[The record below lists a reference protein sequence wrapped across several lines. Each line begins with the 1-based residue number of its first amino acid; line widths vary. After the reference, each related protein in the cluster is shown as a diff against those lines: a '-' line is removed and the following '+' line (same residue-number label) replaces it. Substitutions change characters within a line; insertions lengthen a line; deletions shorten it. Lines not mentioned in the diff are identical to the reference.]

1 MIKAIVVDDERL
13 VRKGFISLIDWASFG
28 IVIVGDAADGRS
40 ALELLEL
47 TNADLLFTDIT
58 MPGMSGFELIQ
69 QVRLRFPRVRS
80 VVLTCHHEFDYVQ
93 EALRLGAIDYIV
105 KTLLEPESADEV
117 IKRIIE
123 RIGWETSNRPVM
135 IHDSLQERIQASSAL
150 LFYPL
155 NEKENIN
162 DLFQLLVVRRNS
174 LLDIGQMWMLPL
186 VQSVPETEMNREIAF
201 LLNRRWH
208 TAVIT
213 DIHDQLLE
221 EVKINLN
228 NNLAIELFY
237 RVQSQE
243 PLQLSYN
250 ELNPISAVKQEQQPA
265 ADALIE
271 GKDLKWTLSSFYY
284 DHFLQKV
291 EQQRPAPSCVSLF
304 GEGLCRSWSGLLL
317 IGNEVD
323 LLAAEI
329 QTNRSWH
336 DWKLWFRRFADHT
349 QRRMMELGLSKEV
362 MFCLISA
369 VQYMSREASGKLTQ
383 AVVADYVKMSRSY
396 FSQCFAKFAGE
407 PFGVRLRGLRIERAK
422 SLLLET
428 DTPVYEIAFM
438 VGFEDEKYFSKLFR
452 DVVGRLPTEFRA
464 VGVRTLTHNRSGS
477 H

>member
-28 IVIVGDAADGRS
+28 IVIVGDAADGHS
-40 ALELLEL
+40 ALELLGQ
-47 TNADLLFTDIT
+47 TDADLLFTDIT

-117 IKRIIE
+117 IQRIIE
-123 RIGWETSNRPVM
+123 RVGWEAGNRPGMVQLQ
-135 IHDSLQERIQASSAL
+135 DGLQERIQASSAL
-150 LFYPL
+150 LFCPL
-155 NEKENIN
+155 DGEGNIN

-174 LLDIGQMWMLPL
+174 LLDLGQMWMLPL
-186 VQSVPETEMNREIAF
+186 VQKFQESEMNREIAL

-213 DIHDQLLE
+213 NIRDQILDD
-221 EVKINLN
+221 VKLTLN
-228 NNLAIELFY
+228 SNLAIELFY

-243 PLQLSYN
+243 PIQLSYK
-250 ELNPISAVKQEQQPA
+250 ELKNTSAAKQEQQPA
-265 ADALIE
+265 VDALAE
-271 GKDLKWTLSSFYY
+271 GRDLKWTLSPIHY
-284 DHFLQKV
+284 DHFFHEI
-291 EQQRPAPSCVSLF
+291 EQQRPSPSQLTRF
-304 GEGLCRSWSGLLL
+304 AETLCNSWSGLLL
-317 IGNEVD
+317 RGNEAD

-329 QTNRSWH
+329 PSNYSWTG
-336 DWKLWFRRFADHT
+336 WKVWFRRFADHT

-369 VQYMSREASGKLTQ
+369 VQYMGRQSSGKLTQ
-383 AVVADYVKMSRSY
+383 ADVADFVKMSRSY

-452 DVVGRLPTEFRA
+452 EVVGRLPTEFRA
-464 VGVRTLTHNRSGS
+464 VGVRTMNHK
-477 H
+477 